1 LIRGCGRLTSPDC
14 ARLNVSKL
22 CVLGPTIYYALSLT
36 ASTWNATG
44 RTDFQGG
51 SAAKLY
57 ETVHAQVFSLPEDC
71 VVYPAHD
78 YKGHAASTV
87 GEEKTLNPR
96 LTKSKDEFIELMN
109 NLGLPYPKKIDAS
122 LPANMVCGIQD

>member
-1 LIRGCGRLTSPDC
+1 M
-14 ARLNVSKL
+14 
-22 CVLGPTIYYALSLT
+22 
-36 ASTWNATG
+36 
-44 RTDFQGG
+44 
-51 SAAKLY
+51 
-57 ETVHAQVFSLPEDC
+57 VHEQVFSLPEDC

-96 LTKSKDEFIELMN
+96 LTKSKQDFIELMN